1 MNTNDEEKVLKEFAE
16 ALGKMYQNA
25 MLKGFVIGGT
35 SMFVGCMI
43 GMITADIKWSDVKA
57 FFKKKF
63 HKKGAA

>member
-1 MNTNDEEKVLKEFAE
+1 
-16 ALGKMYQNA
+16 MYQNA